1 MKRILL
7 AALTVIVLT
16 AASCDYNRGIQP
28 SEYTTN
34 ENLIC
39 SESFY
44 VSSESTDLDTWT
56 MGTIF
61 LSGKDGVV
69 KHAKIIAIVE
79 IDSEDWGGVT
89 ITVPAGWNVSSIT
102 SSYPEGQDKD
112 PDDFISVWFTANH
125 GYEFNEWI
133 LIDTNM
139 SSSPLYGESGG
150 TGTIVIELD
159 ATDDASTELFQ
170 TTIGVGSAKRNGYG
184 VHNPDH
190 ETIEIPLPQEQQ

>member
-79 IDSEDWGGVT
+79 IDSELGRS
-89 ITVPAGWNVSSIT
+89 NSSCRMECF
-102 SSYPEGQDKD
+102 S
-112 PDDFISVWFTANH
+112 ISA
-125 GYEFNEWI
+125 
-133 LIDTNM
+133 
-139 SSSPLYGESGG
+139 
-150 TGTIVIELD
+150 
-159 ATDDASTELFQ
+159 ATKVRQ
-170 TTIGVGSAKRNGYG
+170 R
-184 VHNPDH
+184 P
-190 ETIEIPLPQEQQ
+190 